1 MVYLVIL
8 VEKGHHPEHCK
19 GRAERGKTQGTT
31 VDGRELPMEI
41 RIVPEIPISL
51 PSAHSLLT
59 SLPLPTSFKILW
71 L

>member
-41 RIVPEIPISL
+41 
-51 PSAHSLLT
+51 
-59 SLPLPTSFKILW
+59 
-71 L
+71 